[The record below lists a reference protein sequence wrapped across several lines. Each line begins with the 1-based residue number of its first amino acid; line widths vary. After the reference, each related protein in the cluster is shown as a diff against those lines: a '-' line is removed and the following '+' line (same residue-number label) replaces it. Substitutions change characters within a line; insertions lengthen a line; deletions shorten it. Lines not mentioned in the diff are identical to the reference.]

1 MRIFENKL
9 LRILGYIFIWIY
21 VFGVGIC
28 FAARWYAIG
37 ILGVILLL
45 VWLNYELICDAV
57 YRYRVRQAIK
67 QIKKYGIRLC
77 VDLNLCKVTARKFE
91 TKYSRMNEPV
101 LKVFNSWETQFWNGV
116 SGSLF
121 PDMYHKE
128 QIVSAAICTIKYT
141 TKYNGKTKTF
151 SSDAI
156 LKDKVTL
163 EMLLQYYGTAT
174 IYINPKNDN
183 QYYFDLDF
191 LK

>member
-1 MRIFENKL
+1 MKIFKNKV
-9 LRILGYIFIWIY
+9 LRILGYILIWIY
-21 VFGVGIC
+21 IFGVAIC

-45 VWLNYELICDAV
+45 VCFKHELIGDTV

-67 QIKKYGIRLC
+67 QIKKNGIRLY
-77 VDLNLCKVTARKFE
+77 VDLSLCKVTARKFE
-91 TKYSRMNEPV
+91 TKHSRMNEPV
-101 LKVFNSWETQFWNGV
+101 LKIFNSYENQFWNGV

-121 PDMYHKE
+121 SDIYHKE
-128 QIVSAAICTIKYT
+128 QIVSVDTCTVKYR
-141 TKYNGKTKTF
+141 TKYNGKIKIF

-163 EMLLQYYGTAT
+163 EMLLQYYRTAT

>member
-1 MRIFENKL
+1 MKIFENKI
-9 LRILGYIFIWIY
+9 LRILGYILIWIY
-21 VFGVGIC
+21 IFCVGIF

-45 VWLNYELICDAV
+45 VCFNHELIGDTV
-57 YRYRVRQAIK
+57 YRYRARQAIK
-67 QIKKYGIRLC
+67 QIKKNGIRLY
-77 VDLNLCKVTARKFE
+77 VDLSSCKVTARKIE

-101 LKVFNSWETQFWNGV
+101 LKVFNSFENQFWNGV

-121 PDMYHKE
+121 PDIYHKE
-128 QIVSAAICTIKYT
+128 QIVSVDICTVKYT

-151 SSDAI
+151 SSNAI